1 MDRKKIPLLVLCIL
15 IAAVFWLIPTPVGLE
30 DNSWHFLGLFIA
42 VIMAVILQVMP
53 LGAVCMIAIAI
64 VALSGITT
72 TQSSVRATHIKT
84 LEGIVLRDNSNIYK
98 TTMDEAVEAAT
109 LQALINANISRNLK
123 AKVDEILKSSTDV
136 NYQIENLSKIYTKAT
151 SKTSTQQLID
161 ETKISALNTLALDFL
176 SQKSIDEKVNTA
188 ISNLKSKTG
197 IKDALSGFSNS
208 LIWLI
213 VISIIVARGV
223 IKTGLGE
230 RLAYHFISIFGKKTL
245 GIAYSIAFCET
256 ILAPVTPS
264 NTARA
269 GAIINPIVQA
279 IARSFKSTPE
289 DGTQNKIGTYLSLV
303 NYQAN
308 PISSAMFI
316 TATAPNPLVV
326 DLIAQAT
333 NLEVHLTWGQWAL
346 GMFLPGIAAMLLMP
360 LVLYFL
366 SPPEIKSTPNASAFA
381 KDKLKELGKMK
392 NSEKIM
398 LSVFVLLLL
407 LWAGALG
414 LFFGI
419 SLDAT
424 SVALLGLSL
433 VLISGV
439 LTFGEVLAEKAAWN
453 TLVWFSALVMMATLL
468 GKLGVTQFLA
478 EALGEF
484 ASAMGLGEISIM
496 IFLSLAFLYTHY
508 FFASTTA
515 HISAMF
521 FVFYSAGLAL
531 GAPPLLYAFIMIASG
546 NVMMALTH
554 YATGT
559 APVIFGTGYVTL
571 KKWWSIGF
579 VISIVDIVVM
589 IAVGLV
595 WWKILGFY

>member
-1 MDRKKIPLLVLCIL
+1 MG
-15 IAAVFWLIPTPVGLE
+15 F
-30 DNSWHFLGLFIA
+30 
-42 VIMAVILQVMP
+42 
-53 LGAVCMIAIAI
+53 
-64 VALSGITT
+64 
-72 TQSSVRATHIKT
+72 
-84 LEGIVLRDNSNIYK
+84 RD
-98 TTMDEAVEAAT
+98 V
-109 LQALINANISRNLK
+109 
-123 AKVDEILKSSTDV
+123 
-136 NYQIENLSKIYTKAT
+136 
-151 SKTSTQQLID
+151 
-161 ETKISALNTLALDFL
+161 
-176 SQKSIDEKVNTA
+176 
-188 ISNLKSKTG
+188 
-197 IKDALSGFSNS
+197 
-208 LIWLI
+208 
-213 VISIIVARGV
+213 
-223 IKTGLGE
+223 
-230 RLAYHFISIFGKKTL
+230 
-245 GIAYSIAFCET
+245 
-256 ILAPVTPS
+256 
-264 NTARA
+264 
-269 GAIINPIVQA
+269 
-279 IARSFKSTPE
+279 
-289 DGTQNKIGTYLSLV
+289 
-303 NYQAN
+303 
-308 PISSAMFI
+308 
-316 TATAPNPLVV
+316 
-326 DLIAQAT
+326 
-333 NLEVHLTWGQWAL
+333 
-346 GMFLPGIAAMLLMP
+346 LPGKLP

-366 SPPEIKSTPNASAFA
+366 SPLEIKSTPNASTFA
-381 KDKLKELGKMK
+381 KDKLKELVKMK

-453 TLVWFSALVMMATLL
+453 TLIWFSALVMMATLL

-484 ASAMGLGEISIM
+484 ASAMGLGEISII

-554 YATGT
+554 YAIGT
-559 APVIFGTGYVTL
+559 ASVIFGTGCVTL

-589 IAVGLV
+589 IAVGLF

>member
-1 MDRKKIPLLVLCIL
+1 MV
-15 IAAVFWLIPTPVGLE
+15 
-30 DNSWHFLGLFIA
+30 
-42 VIMAVILQVMP
+42 
-53 LGAVCMIAIAI
+53 
-64 VALSGITT
+64 
-72 TQSSVRATHIKT
+72 
-84 LEGIVLRDNSNIYK
+84 
-98 TTMDEAVEAAT
+98 
-109 LQALINANISRNLK
+109 
-123 AKVDEILKSSTDV
+123 
-136 NYQIENLSKIYTKAT
+136 
-151 SKTSTQQLID
+151 
-161 ETKISALNTLALDFL
+161 
-176 SQKSIDEKVNTA
+176 
-188 ISNLKSKTG
+188 
-197 IKDALSGFSNS
+197 
-208 LIWLI
+208 
-213 VISIIVARGV
+213 
-223 IKTGLGE
+223 
-230 RLAYHFISIFGKKTL
+230 KKTL

-366 SPPEIKSTPNASAFA
+366 SPPEIKSTPNASTFA

-407 LWAGALG
+407 LWAGTFG
-414 LFFGI
+414 LLFGI

-496 IFLSLAFLYTHY
+496 IFLSLA
-508 FFASTTA
+508 
-515 HISAMF
+515 
-521 FVFYSAGLAL
+521 L

-589 IAVGLV
+589 IAVGLF

>member
-589 IAVGLV
+589 IAVGL
-595 WWKILGFY
+595 I